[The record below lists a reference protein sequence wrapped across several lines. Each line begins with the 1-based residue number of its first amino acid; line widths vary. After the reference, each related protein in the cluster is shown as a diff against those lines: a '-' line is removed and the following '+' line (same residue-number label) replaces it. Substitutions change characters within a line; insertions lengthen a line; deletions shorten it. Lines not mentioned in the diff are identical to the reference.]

1 MDVER
6 ERQIEQIA
14 GYIKRQLYPYQKKWI
29 GDKSRFRI
37 VNKSRQIGFSY
48 AVGVDI
54 IIGALLHGRNQLV
67 ISSSLD
73 NAAII
78 GDYVREHL
86 EAMGIEVETDTA
98 DKISFFNGKK
108 VRFLA
113 TNWRTARGFNGD
125 IWFDE
130 YAFTLQ
136 DSKIWTA
143 LVPSVTAVGGRISVI
158 STPKSRIDKFWQ
170 LWEKENSFSKH
181 QVSIHDAVASGFPV
195 QIEELRELF
204 SPEEFAQ
211 AYECIPLDTTDS
223 YIPYELIEGCIDLGL
238 MSIAGRKGE
247 YKQKGDL
254 AQGFDGNGDKIGL
267 YWGVDIGRTRDETA
281 IIGVGKNAEGQ
292 VVVRAI
298 REMKRKSFGEQREEL
313 GRLLML
319 PQTGMMGI
327 DRGGIGMNLY
337 EDMQMQFP
345 ALVRGYNFAPAVKDR
360 LARVL
365 KRAFEERRIR
375 IPNDAG
381 LVQQILSIKRSPTR
395 TNIFSYDTDDKT
407 HHADKFWALA
417 IAVDVCG
424 NDRVIEYVGMY

>member
-1 MDVER
+1 MD
-6 ERQIEQIA
+6 IEKEKSIEALA
-14 GYIKRQLYPYQKKWI
+14 GYIKRVLYPYQKKWV

-48 AVGVDI
+48 AVGIDV
-54 IIGALLHGRNQLV
+54 IIGALVREKHQLV
-67 ISSSLD
+67 ISSSLE

-78 GDYVREHL
+78 GDYVRDHL
-86 EAMGIEVETDTA
+86 IAMQIPVEADTA
-98 DKISFFNGKK
+98 DKITFFNGKK
-108 VRFLA
+108 IRFLA

-158 STPKSRIDKFWQ
+158 STPKSRIDKFWG

-181 QVSIHDAVASGFPV
+181 QVSIHDAVQQGFPV
-195 QIEELRELF
+195 KIEELRELF

-211 AYECIPLDTTDS
+211 AYECVPLDTTDS
-223 YIPYELIEGCIDLGL
+223 YISYDLIEPCIDLNIVE
-238 MSIAGRKGE
+238 IAGRKGE
-247 YKQKGDL
+247 FREKGDL
-254 AQGFDGNGDKIGL
+254 AQGWDREGKKIPM

-281 IIGVGKNAEGQ
+281 IIGVGRNEAGS

-298 REMKRKSFGEQREEL
+298 DELKRKSFGEQREHLSEL
-313 GRLLML
+313 CRLPMS
-319 PQTGMMGI
+319 TMMGI

-337 EDMQMQFP
+337 EDVQMQFP
-345 ALVRGYNFAPAVKDR
+345 AMTRGYNFAPAVKER
-360 LARVL
+360 LAKGL

-375 IPNDAG
+375 MPNHPG
-381 LVQQILSIKRSPTR
+381 LIQQILSIKRSANR
-395 TNIFSYDTDDKT
+395 TNVFSYDTEDKT

-417 IAVDVCG
+417 IAVDLCG
-424 NDRVIEYVGMY
+424 NDRVIDYVGMF

>member
-1 MDVER
+1 D
-6 ERQIEQIA
+6 
-14 GYIKRQLYPYQKKWI
+14 KR
-29 GDKSRFRI
+29 RFRM

-48 AVGVDI
+48 AVAVDI
-54 IIGALLHGRNQLV
+54 IIGALIRQKHQLV

-86 EAMGIEVETDTA
+86 EAMQIPVETDSA
-98 DKISFFNGKK
+98 DKIVFFNGKK
-108 VRFLA
+108 IRFLA

-130 YAFTLQ
+130 FAFTLQ

-143 LVPSVTAVGGRISVI
+143 LVPSITAVGGRISVI

-181 QVSIHDAVASGFPV
+181 QVSIHDAVAQGFPV
-195 QIEELRELF
+195 NIEELRELF

-211 AYECIPLDTTDS
+211 AYECVPLDTTDS
-223 YIPYELIEGCIDLGL
+223 YIPYDLIEPCLDLNLQSVPG
-238 MSIAGRKGE
+238 SKGE
-247 YKQKGDL
+247 YMQKGDL
-254 AQGFDGNGDKIGL
+254 AMGWDGEGQKIGL

-281 IIGVGKNAEGQ
+281 ISGVSKALENLIIMRYLSELK
-292 VVVRAI
+292 RA
-298 REMKRKSFGEQREEL
+298 SFGVQREAL
-313 GRLLML
+313 SKLLTL

-337 EDMQMQFP
+337 EDMQMAFP
-345 ALVRGYNFAPAVKDR
+345 ALVRGYNFAPAVKER
-360 LARVL
+360 LAKGL
-365 KRAFEERRIR
+365 KRAFEERRLR
-375 IPNDAG
+375 LPNHPG
-381 LVQQILSIKRSPTR
+381 LIQQILSVKRSANR
-395 TNIFSYDTDDKT
+395 TNVFSYDTEDRT

-424 NDRVIEYVGMY
+424 NDRVIDYVGMY

>member
-1 MDVER
+1 M
-6 ERQIEQIA
+6 
-14 GYIKRQLYPYQKKWI
+14 
-29 GDKSRFRI
+29 

-48 AVGVDI
+48 AVAVDI
-54 IIGALLHGRNQLV
+54 IIGALIRQKHQLV

-86 EAMGIEVETDTA
+86 EAMQIPVETDSA
-98 DKISFFNGKK
+98 DKIVFFNGKK
-108 VRFLA
+108 IRFLA

-130 YAFTLQ
+130 FAFTLQ

-143 LVPSVTAVGGRISVI
+143 LVPSITAVGGRISVI

-181 QVSIHDAVASGFPV
+181 QVSIHDAVAQGFPV
-195 QIEELRELF
+195 NIEELRELF

-211 AYECIPLDTTDS
+211 AYECVPLDTTDS
-223 YIPYELIEGCIDLGL
+223 YIPYDLIEPCLDLNLQSVPG
-238 MSIAGRKGE
+238 SKGE
-247 YKQKGDL
+247 YMQKGDL
-254 AQGFDGNGDKIGL
+254 AMGWDGEGQKIGL

-281 IIGVGKNAEGQ
+281 ISGVSKALENLIIMRYLSELK
-292 VVVRAI
+292 RA
-298 REMKRKSFGEQREEL
+298 SFGVQREAL
-313 GRLLML
+313 SKLLTL

-337 EDMQMQFP
+337 EDMQMAFP
-345 ALVRGYNFAPAVKDR
+345 ALVRGYNFAPAVKER
-360 LARVL
+360 LAKGL
-365 KRAFEERRIR
+365 KRAFEERRLR
-375 IPNDAG
+375 LPNHPG
-381 LVQQILSIKRSPTR
+381 LIQQILSVKRSANR
-395 TNIFSYDTDDKT
+395 TNVFSYDTEDRT

-424 NDRVIEYVGMY
+424 NDRVIDYVGMY